1 MPESSAGEKT
11 EDPTARKLQ
20 EARQDGNVAKST
32 DLAAAVTLLAAVVTL
47 FVLGERVLM
56 EIAEITRALLADD
69 FAGNATRPED
79 LRELGAYA
87 TLMMTRIV
95 GPLALIVFVVAIIVM
110 ICQVGFLLSTKAIT
124 PKPSRLNPIK
134 GIANLFNLRA
144 AMRFVMSVGKIA
156 TIAAVASIVI
166 MLDLPEIIHVVE
178 LAAVQGFAATGS
190 MVFWLGVKLAAVLLI
205 LALLDVMYQRYQRW
219 EDLKMTKQD
228 VKDEMKRME
237 GDPMVRQRRARVAR
251 QLAMQR
257 LSAAVPTADVVV
269 TNPTHYAIALKYDGD
284 KMAAPKVVAKGADLL
299 AVRIRQLAAQHGIA
313 IVERPPL
320 ARALYA
326 AVEVGQEV
334 PGEHYTAVAEV
345 LAYVYRLNGAARRQR
360 EVDRVEAGAA

>member
-11 EDPTARKLQ
+11 EDPTTRKLQ
-20 EARQDGNVAKST
+20 DARQDGNVAKST
-32 DLAAAVTLLAAVVTL
+32 DMAAAATLLAAVVAL
-47 FVLGERVLM
+47 FFLGERLVM
-56 EIAEITRALLADD
+56 EIAEATRTLLADD
-69 FAGNATRPED
+69 FAGNATRVED
-79 LRELGAYA
+79 LRELAAYSG
-87 TLMMTRIV
+87 LMMVRIV
-95 GPLALIVFVVAIIVM
+95 GPLALIVFIVAVIVM
-110 ICQVGFLLSTKAIT
+110 LGQVGFLLSTKAIT
-124 PKPSRLNPIK
+124 PKPGRLNPIK

-144 AMRFVMSVGKIA
+144 AMRFVMSVGKI
-156 TIAAVASIVI
+156 TIIAVVAGIVI
-166 MLDLPEIIHVVE
+166 VLDLPEIIHVVE
-178 LAAVQGFAATGS
+178 LAALQGLAVTGS
-190 MVFWLGVKLAAVLLI
+190 MLFWLGIKLAAVLLI
-205 LALLDVMYQRYQRW
+205 LAILDLAYQRYQRW

-269 TNPTHYAIALKYDGD
+269 TNPTHYAVALKYDGG
-284 KMAAPKVVAKGADLL
+284 KMGAPKVVAKGVDLL

-326 AVEVGQEV
+326 AVEIGHEV

-345 LAYVYRLNGAARRQR
+345 LAYVYRLNGQTRRRREQARA
-360 EVDRVEAGAA
+360 EAGAA

>member
-32 DLAAAVTLLAAVVTL
+32 DLAAAATMLASVVGL
-47 FVLGERVLM
+47 YFLGERVMM
-56 EIAEITRALLADD
+56 EMAEATRTLLSDG
-69 FAGNATRPED
+69 FTGNSTRPED
-79 LRELGAYA
+79 LRELAGYA
-87 TLMMTRIV
+87 TWMLMRIV
-95 GPLALIVFVVAIIVM
+95 GPLALLVFGVTIVVM
-110 ICQVGFLLSTKAIT
+110 VFQVGFLLSTKAIT

-134 GIANLFNLRA
+134 GLANLFNLRA
-144 AMRFVMSVGKIA
+144 AVRFLMSLGKIG
-156 TIAAVASIVI
+156 TIGVVAALVI
-166 MLDLPEIIHVVE
+166 AMDLPMIIHVVE
-178 LAAVQGFAATGS
+178 LAAVQGLAVTGD
-190 MVFWLGVKLAAVLLI
+190 MLFWLGIKLAAVLLVLAI
-205 LALLDVMYQRYQRW
+205 LDFAYQRYQRW
-219 EDLKMTKQD
+219 QDLKMTKQD

-257 LSAAVPTADVVV
+257 LSAAVPTADVIV
-269 TNPTHYAIALKYDGD
+269 TNPTHYAVALRYDGG

-320 ARALYA
+320 ARALFA

-345 LAYVYRLNGAARRQR
+345 LAYVYRLNGEARRAKPQA
-360 EVDRVEAGAA
+360 AGAA